1 MARTDPRPLGRLHR
15 LHRRTL
21 TSLLA
26 LSLVTAAAG
35 CGKSKAPEVAARVN
49 GVAVPA
55 ADVERLT
62 GQYLSASAGAAGERL
77 AAGAPLKPLDRKVGR
92 RYVLEYL
99 IRLTLLKQLA
109 QDNGVPI
116 EADGLLD
123 KAVGVAPD
131 SEFTH
136 SAYTRDDLRNGL
148 MAGNVSKKLGEKLF
162 PDVAVSDGDVEKH
175 WQTVK
180 DRFKAGWSSTIR
192 AAFLPTKAA
201 AEELRQKALAGAP
214 FDETA
219 NALGATKAGSMG
231 RVTSG
236 TEELSLDLR
245 NVIGTLRA
253 GELSPPAQAADGYLV
268 FLCEDREDTA
278 ERSLAEVRALVLAA
292 AQDQK
297 RQRLFADWLDEREK
311 KATVEVAS
319 YYGKWDSERGSVH

>member
-1 MARTDPRPLGRLHR
+1 VARTDPRPLS
-15 LHRRTL
+15 RRAL

-26 LSLVTAAAG
+26 LSLLTGASG
-35 CGKSKAPEVAARVN
+35 CGGKSKQPDAAASVN
-49 GVAVPA
+49 GVTVPS

-62 GQYLSASAGAAGERL
+62 AQYLSASAGAEGERL
-77 AAGAPLKPLDRKVGR
+77 AAGAPLKPLDKKVGR

-109 QDNGVPI
+109 QDNGVAV

-131 SEFTH
+131 SEFAR
-136 SAYTRDDLRNGL
+136 SAYTREDLRNGL
-148 MAGNVSKKLGEKLF
+148 MAGNVSKKLAEKLF
-162 PDVAVSDGDVEKH
+162 PDVAVSDGDIEKH
-175 WQTVK
+175 WETVK
-180 DRFKAGWSSTIR
+180 ERFRAGWSSTIR
-192 AAFLPTKAA
+192 AAFLPGKAA
-201 AEELRQKALAGAP
+201 AEDLRRQVLAGAP
-214 FDETA
+214 FDDTA
-219 NALGATKAGSMG
+219 TALGATKAGSMG

-236 TEELSLDLR
+236 TEELSLELR

-268 FLCEDREDTA
+268 FLCEDREDTP
-278 ERSLAEVRALVLAA
+278 ERSLADVRALVLAA

-311 KATVEVAS
+311 KAAVKVAS
-319 YYGKWDSERGSVH
+319 FYGKWNSERGSVN